1 MAGEKQTWEGGFKM
15 GHLFHTPPKFHH
27 LAEKKCHTITES
39 KFVPS
44 DPNQLPGQRG
54 KARGVL
60 QHLQPGFAKGITC
73 FSTAVAQHSF
83 SLVVPLCWATLGQ
96 HPCSPPNWQPFEG
109 AEPWVYLWDFSNEL
123 LNLLSMTHSISGS
136 RHLNK
141 IDIRQGLLIIQLFCF
156 KQQLV
161 KSKKT

>member
-1 MAGEKQTWEGGFKM
+1 MSGEKQGWLQDGTSPLYPTKTWSFCQGKM
-15 GHLFHTPPKFHH
+15 PPHYKRQICS
-27 LAEKKCHTITES
+27 LVCS
-39 KFVPS
+39 L
-44 DPNQLPGQRG
+44 NQLLRG
-54 KARGVL
+54 SWGVS
-60 QHLQPGFAKGITC
+60 QHLQPGCAKGITC
-73 FSTAVAQHSF
+73 FRTAVAQRSF

-96 HPCSPPNWQPFEG
+96 HPCSPPRWQPFEG
-109 AEPWVYLWDFSNEL
+109 AEPPVYLWDFSNEL